1 MIRGIVT
8 FVVVFFVLGFLI
20 SLFGLIGQWEAVL
33 LVVVAAL
40 LAVGDYRL
48 RAHRKPAG

>member
-8 FVVVFFVLGFLI
+8 FVVVFFLLAFLI
-20 SLFGLIGQWEAVL
+20 SLFGLVGQWEVVF

-48 RAHRKPAG
+48 RAQRKPAG